1 MRRFW
6 IEGKGRLW
14 SSPHKGARRLQTIK
28 YNCAT
33 RFFRSGAAKGRY
45 TKERWKAPGSP
56 LDHRPFARE
65 NSLLRG
71 FLLGQYYQQHG
82 EYNRAFLGAL
92 AATVIVAAP
101 LVDDGSKKHVL
112 AASNDASEEKL
123 YGKQVEDLK
132 GLKFRK
138 ISDVFYVKE
147 ELGQGGYAVVRRGV
161 YKGDNESYALKVLS
175 KQENVEKYVL
185 SEIKIHS
192 QVGYHQN
199 INRIV
204 SWFETNDTW
213 VIVLE
218 HLNGGELFEQLVDR
232 GEYSE
237 WEASETI
244 RKIGTAILHLHT
256 NNIVHGDIKP
266 ENIMINNTADGP
278 EPSIVDFGMAFNT
291 SNGVHGELEPHQQ
304 QTGKSMVEGSSPG
317 GPGTFN
323 NPDFANDSA
332 SNSETY
338 DKNFK
343 AGGGMVQS
351 KHSNSVNLGT
361 IAYAPKEVLCSEEEN
376 IGKPIDIWALGI
388 LMYILLSGMHPFD
401 PDNESSDDT
410 ISERIKAND
419 YSFDDPIWE
428 TISPYAIELIKKLL
442 SPNYEDRPTISSAL
456 KNPWLADHPERVRLQ
471 KNRLG
476 ADNIRKYINGR
487 RRIRATALS
496 ILLGLNDEQ
505 IEGDEILDGAS
516 DDQYSNTDY
525 NDQYDSTDYNL
536 TNLIGLDGKKPIPLP
551 KRHSLQP
558 SDSSLVHGNLHGNKS
573 DFKSE
578 KANENTKMDKNEAMP
593 IGKAEQ
599 HVTGTISP
607 GHFEQGESK
616 VLRNDGIPD
625 DHVYKRFDIL
635 DTKGDGV
642 ITVSTI
648 KKVTEAFGE
657 KLDDEEIQ
665 EMIDASAKDSE
676 TVGGNK
682 SSAPGISTNDIRSV
696 CDSLRSQQFLMDT
709 TISKQGDL
717 ERVFYLLVNGIVEQ
731 SVITKE
737 GRRIYID
744 TIKPGEHFGTDELLR
759 TDGVVERRATTFTC
773 TSPDS
778 CTVLTLPQN
787 DLAIITDVF
796 EGIEMRLKEKRT
808 RKIKEMLFTYMQ
820 NAMPNVVQEKY
831 AKGDIVVAEGDATD
845 DIFLIVRGEVE
856 VIKTKDDED
865 QEATRDD
872 EERTAKP
879 NQITPIR
886 LEVLREGDLFPLG
899 VAGIFRSFSE
909 GSITRRGATVRCV
922 TPVKL
927 VRVEGKPFRDF
938 LRNSSSV
945 VYESVQKELLSR
957 LKSRNIKTN
966 VKDDADDLYDTEYDD
981 ENDRFEKPN

>member
-1 MRRFW
+1 
-6 IEGKGRLW
+6 
-14 SSPHKGARRLQTIK
+14 
-28 YNCAT
+28 
-33 RFFRSGAAKGRY
+33 
-45 TKERWKAPGSP
+45 
-56 LDHRPFARE
+56 
-65 NSLLRG
+65 
-71 FLLGQYYQQHG
+71 
-82 EYNRAFLGAL
+82 
-92 AATVIVAAP
+92 
-101 LVDDGSKKHVL
+101 
-112 AASNDASEEKL
+112 
-123 YGKQVEDLK
+123 
-132 GLKFRK
+132 
-138 ISDVFYVKE
+138 
-147 ELGQGGYAVVRRGV
+147 
-161 YKGDNESYALKVLS
+161 
-175 KQENVEKYVL
+175 
-185 SEIKIHS
+185 
-192 QVGYHQN
+192 
-199 INRIV
+199 
-204 SWFETNDTW
+204 
-213 VIVLE
+213 
-218 HLNGGELFEQLVDR
+218 
-232 GEYSE
+232 
-237 WEASETI
+237 
-244 RKIGTAILHLHT
+244 
-256 NNIVHGDIKP
+256 
-266 ENIMINNTADGP
+266 
-278 EPSIVDFGMAFNT
+278 
-291 SNGVHGELEPHQQ
+291 
-304 QTGKSMVEGSSPG
+304 
-317 GPGTFN
+317 
-323 NPDFANDSA
+323 
-332 SNSETY
+332 
-338 DKNFK
+338 
-343 AGGGMVQS
+343 MVQS

-376 IGKPIDIWALGI
+376 IGKPIDLWALGI

-442 SPNYEDRPTISSAL
+442 SPNHEDRPTISSAL

-476 ADNIRKYINGR
+476 ADKIRKYINGR

-505 IEGDEILDGAS
+505 IEGDEDLEIVS

-536 TNLIGLDGKKPIPLP
+536 TNLIGLDGKKPLLP
-551 KRHSLQP
+551 PQRRSIQP
-558 SDSSLVHGNLHGNKS
+558 SDSSLVSGKLHGNKS
-573 DFKSE
+573 YFQADES
-578 KANENTKMDKNEAMP
+578 NEN
-593 IGKAEQ
+593 AEIQKDQTMSSTNARQ
-599 HVTGTISP
+599 HMTGTISP
-607 GHFEQGESK
+607 GDFEKSESK
-616 VLRNDGIPD
+616 VVRSDGIPD

-665 EMIDASAKDSE
+665 EMIDASAEDSK
-676 TVGGNK
+676 TVGGSK
-682 SSAPGISTNDIRSV
+682 SSAVGISTNDIRSV

-717 ERVFYLLVNGIVEQ
+717 ERVFYLLVNGTVEQ
-731 SVITKE
+731 SLMTKE

-759 TDGVVERRATTFTC
+759 TDGVVEKRATTFTC

-856 VIKTKDDED
+856 VVKTKDDED
-865 QEATRDD
+865 ERVRPVGEEAAVKL
-872 EERTAKP
+872 EEKV
-879 NQITPIR
+879 PIR
-886 LEVLREGDLFPLG
+886 LELLREGDLFPLG

-909 GSITRRGATVRCV
+909 GSITKRGATVRCV

-981 ENDRFEKPN
+981 ENDMHGFEKTT